1 MAFMPPTIDFATL
14 SLKDALDLAILIEEE
29 ARDRYEEFH
38 ENLAVH
44 HTPDAA
50 KFFQTMAGAE
60 AKHGED
66 LMKRRQAQFPDAP
79 RTVTRA
85 MLWDVEAPD
94 YDASRMFMT
103 ARAAMEVAMACE
115 VKAHDFFDAAL
126 VHVKDPDVRKLFEEL
141 REEEVEHKQLVQ
153 SILDTLPPD
162 SPGDPGGFA
171 DDPVGH

>member
-1 MAFMPPTIDFATL
+1 MPPTLDFAGL

-29 ARDRYEEFH
+29 AKERYEEFY

-50 KFFQTMAGAE
+50 QFFKTMAGNE

-66 LMKRRQAQFPDAP
+66 LTMRRQSLFPGAP
-79 RTVTRA
+79 TTVTRA

-103 ARAAMEVAMACE
+103 ARQAMEVAMACE

-126 VHVKDPDVRKLFEEL
+126 AHVTDAEVRALFEEL
-141 REEEVEHKQLVQ
+141 REEESEHKQMVQ
-153 SILDTLPPD
+153 AILDRMPPA
-162 SPGDPGGFA
+162 SA
-171 DDPVGH
+171 DDAEADFGDEPVAQ